1 MMTDPAQLRRAYAR
15 DHLDEGTIAATW
27 LEQLRR
33 WFDEAA
39 ADPAVIEPN
48 AMALATA
55 NAQGRPSVRNVL
67 AKEFSELGIVF
78 YTNYGSAKAADL
90 EANPFAA
97 AAFAWLAHERQ
108 VRLSGPVRKVSRDQT
123 EAYFTSRPR
132 ESQLSAW
139 ASEQSQVVGS
149 REELEAALEQM
160 TRRFGDGPIPAPPGW
175 GGYLI
180 EPVAVE
186 FWQGRPGRLHDRI
199 RFRRVGTHDEWVRE
213 RLAP

>member
-1 MMTDPAQLRRAYAR
+1 MMTDPAQIRRAYAR
-15 DHLDEGTIAATW
+15 DHLDEDTIAATW

-33 WFDEAA
+33 WFDAAA

-48 AMALATA
+48 AMALATVD
-55 NAQGRPSVRNVL
+55 AQGRPSVRNVL
-67 AKEFSELGIVF
+67 AKEFSERGVVF
-78 YTNYGSAKAADL
+78 YTNYASAKAADL
-90 EANPFAA
+90 QVNPFAA
-97 AAFAWLAHERQ
+97 AAFGWLAHERQ
-108 VRLSGPVRKVSRDQT
+108 VRLSGPVRKVPREQSET
-123 EAYFTSRPR
+123 YFATRPR

-139 ASEQSQVVGS
+139 ASEQSQVVAS
-149 REELEAALEQM
+149 RAELEAALQQM
-160 TRRFGDGPIPAPPGW
+160 AQRFGDRPIPAPPGW

-199 RFRRVGTHDEWVRE
+199 RFRRAGAGEEWVRE